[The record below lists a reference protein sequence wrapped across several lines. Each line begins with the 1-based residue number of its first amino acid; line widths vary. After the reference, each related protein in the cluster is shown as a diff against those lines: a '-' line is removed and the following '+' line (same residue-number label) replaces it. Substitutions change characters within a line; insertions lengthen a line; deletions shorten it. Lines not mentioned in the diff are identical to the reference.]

1 MTRAIKPIALAI
13 LCWIC
18 IIAGIWLGQRIAQ
31 RACPTASPHV
41 TTRIVTRTIYA
52 PMPMPSPSPVV
63 VTVRPGAH
71 HTLCLYVNGKGPIDP
86 IGMQDCWGTPDQ
98 EMRGKNGRRVD
109 PY

>member
-31 RACPTASPHV
+31 RHCPTTPPHI
-41 TTRIVTRTIYA
+41 TTRVVTRTIYA
-52 PMPMPSPSPVV
+52 PMPMPSPSPIV
-63 VTVRPGAH
+63 VTARPGPH

-86 IGMQDCWGTPDQ
+86 IGLKDCWGAPDK
-98 EMRGKNGRRVD
+98 EYKDAHGHVID